1 VSGTSG
7 AEGAASTPVKRGEIS
22 TPVCEPHPNDEVCE
36 DRPELIP
43 ASVAPEN
50 LEGEPVPAYFNNGM
64 MHFRLPVYEGPLDL
78 LLHLIKRAE
87 LDPHDV
93 TASIITEQYLE
104 HLNLMEELNL
114 DVAGE
119 YLVMAAT
126 LLLIKSFTLLPH
138 PAPDDTEEAEELK
151 HDLVARLLEYQRYR
165 EAAIKLGERPL
176 LGRDVFASPGERV
189 PQEEQPTEQ
198 LSVSIFDLVQAIA
211 VVLKR
216 LSDRTPRKIELRDI
230 PVARCIPRVLAALGD
245 GVRVEF
251 STLFDNLADRP
262 LIIATFLALL
272 ELIRRGAVRAWQE
285 ERPGPI
291 LLGRGDRWD
300 VPHPEAAA
308 ALQNRVDETESGDES
323 AASTSDDDVEPSG
336 A

>member
-1 VSGTSG
+1 VNESNPNPSTTP
-7 AEGAASTPVKRGEIS
+7 AEPGRWFK
-22 TPVCEPHPNDEVCE
+22 
-36 DRPELIP
+36 
-43 ASVAPEN
+43 
-50 LEGEPVPAYFNNGM
+50 
-64 MHFRLPVYEGPLDL
+64 LPVFEGPLDL
-78 LLHLIKRAE
+78 LLHLIKRNE
-87 LDPHDV
+87 LDPQEV
-93 TASIITEQYLE
+93 TTSIVTEQYLQYLE
-104 HLNLMEELNL
+104 LLDSLNL

-138 PAPDDTEEAEELK
+138 PAPVDTDEAEELK
-151 HDLVARLLEYQRYR
+151 QDLVERLLEYQRYR

-176 LGRDVFASPGERV
+176 LGRDVFASPGERI
-189 PQEEQPTEQ
+189 PQENQPAEQ

-216 LSDRTPRKIELRDI
+216 LSDRTPRRIELRDI
-230 PVARCIPRVLAALGD
+230 PVAHCIPRVLAALGE
-245 GVRVEF
+245 GARVEF
-251 STLFDNLADRP
+251 NTLFENLADRP

-300 VPHPEAAA
+300 TPHPEAAV
-308 ALQNRVDETESGDES
+308 ALQNRSDEVDKSIE
-323 AASTSDDDVEPSG
+323 AVASSPDGNVEPG
-336 A
+336 GGQADG

>member
-1 VSGTSG
+1 MSDTSG
-7 AEGAASTPVKRGEIS
+7 AEGAASKR
-22 TPVCEPHPNDEVCE
+22 VREV
-36 DRPELIP
+36 RPKMM
-43 ASVAPEN
+43 SVGAEPEN
-50 LEGEPVPAYFNNGM
+50 LEGALSSADLNSGM
-64 MHFRLPVYEGPLDL
+64 MRFRLPVYEGPLDL

-165 EAAIKLGERPL
+165 EAAVKLGERPV
-176 LGRDVFASPGERV
+176 LGRDVFASPGERI
-189 PQEEQPTEQ
+189 PQEDRPAEQ

-230 PVARCIPRVLAALGD
+230 PVAQCIPRVLAALGE
-245 GVRVEF
+245 GMRVEF
-251 STLFDNLADRP
+251 TALFDDLTDRP
-262 LIIATFLALL
+262 LIIATFMALL

-308 ALQNRVDETESGDES
+308 ALQNLSDEADRGIEPTQSGQAGGGSEE
-323 AASTSDDDVEPSG
+323 V
-336 A
+336 